1 MTGDTRLSPCLLN
14 MAEVTEQIREL
25 LEPLLE
31 GTDMFIVSIR
41 IKPTNNI
48 KVFLDADSGLSID
61 KSAKTNRKLYALIEE
76 KQLFP
81 DGDFSLEVSSPGVDE
96 PLTSERQYR
105 KNIGRTV
112 AVSPLTEEP
121 EKLGLLKDVTEGGIV
136 LEMKVGKKKEIETLE
151 IPFEEIKKIVVQIVF

>member
-31 GTDMFIVSIR
+31 GTDMFIVSVR

-61 KSAKTNRKLYALIEE
+61 KSAKMNRKLYALIEE

-112 AVSPLTEEP
+112 AVSPMTDEP
-121 EKLGLLKDVTEGGIV
+121 EKIGLLKDVTEGGIV
-136 LEMKVGKKKEIETLE
+136 LEMRVGKKKEIETLE
-151 IPFEEIKKIVVQIVF
+151 MPFEEIKKIVVQIVF